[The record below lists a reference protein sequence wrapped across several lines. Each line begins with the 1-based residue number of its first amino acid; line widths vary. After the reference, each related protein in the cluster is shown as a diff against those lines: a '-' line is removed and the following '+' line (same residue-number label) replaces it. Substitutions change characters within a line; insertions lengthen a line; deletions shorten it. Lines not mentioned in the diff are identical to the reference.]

1 MNILIISFHTCPVNK
16 LGEKDT
22 GGLNLYVHQLSEQL
36 GEKDHNVDI
45 YTRKHDKSDPIEIDI
60 NQNSKLIHIDAG
72 DLNQNKNEMVEY
84 INLFTSNMV
93 EYINENSIN
102 YDLIYSNYWMSG
114 IIGSHLSKA
123 FDIPHIISFHTMG
136 KTKRTVNHLEH
147 ETDFR
152 ISNEIE
158 LIKGSDAIIVPSL
171 QEQENLE
178 ENYTH
183 NNNIY
188 TVSPGVDLDK
198 FKRLDKV
205 DSRKKLG
212 IDQNTLILLS
222 VGRLEPLK
230 GYDLLINSL
239 SYINLENINFKLI
252 IIGGDDRSNKELQRL
267 KQIAKINKV
276 DDKID
281 FMGVVDHN
289 ILPLYFSASDIF
301 TMPSAYETFGIAAL
315 EASACGLPVI
325 APQVGGLKS
334 IIKHGMTGYLTV
346 NRCPEAF
353 MHYMEILLKNKQIRD
368 VFGLNSRKHAMN
380 FSWEKSTEDLIE
392 VFEKILDEVVA

>member
-1 MNILIISFHTCPVNK
+1 
-16 LGEKDT
+16 
-22 GGLNLYVHQLSEQL
+22 
-36 GEKDHNVDI
+36 
-45 YTRKHDKSDPIEIDI
+45 
-60 NQNSKLIHIDAG
+60 
-72 DLNQNKNEMVEY
+72 
-84 INLFTSNMV
+84 
-93 EYINENSIN
+93 
-102 YDLIYSNYWMSG
+102 MSG

-289 ILPLYFSASDIF
+289 KLPLYFSASDIF

>member
-36 GEKDHNVDI
+36 GKKNHNVDI
-45 YTRKHDKSDPIEIDI
+45 YTRKHDITDPIKIRI

-72 DLNQNKNEMVEY
+72 DLNQDKNEMVEY

-93 EYINENSIN
+93 EYISENSIK

-114 IIGSHLSKA
+114 IIGSHLSKL

-136 KTKRTVNHLEH
+136 KTKRTVNYLEH

-152 ISNEIE
+152 ISKEIE
-158 LIKGSDAIIVPSL
+158 LIKDSDAIIVPSL

-178 ENYTH
+178 ENYNH

-198 FKRLDKV
+198 FKRLDKM

-212 IDQNTLILLS
+212 IDQNTLMLLS

-230 GYDLLINSL
+230 GYDILINSL
-239 SYINLENINFKLI
+239 IHVDTDLV
-252 IIGGDDRSNKELQRL
+252 
-267 KQIAKINKV
+267 KV
-276 DDKID
+276 EE
-281 FMGVVDHN
+281 FR
-289 ILPLYFSASDIF
+289 
-301 TMPSAYETFGIAAL
+301 
-315 EASACGLPVI
+315 
-325 APQVGGLKS
+325 VGGINEDWQVDEHPDAIFPS
-334 IIKHGMTGYLTV
+334 
-346 NRCPEAF
+346 
-353 MHYMEILLKNKQIRD
+353 
-368 VFGLNSRKHAMN
+368 NS
-380 FSWEKSTEDLIE
+380 
-392 VFEKILDEVVA
+392 